1 MEIISQNNTATNT
14 TAIEF
19 AFSAEEFENAIAA
32 AYNKRKKNISV
43 PGFRKGKAPRKV
55 IEAQYGEGVFFEDAV
70 NSLYNQNIA
79 AVVEKS
85 GLDVVDVENTEVV
98 DVNKETGVKFKAD
111 LITKPVVEISDYKGL
126 EVKKTTKNVDDAA
139 VDAEIEK
146 VRNRNARSIS
156 VEDRA
161 AQNGDTAVIDFEGFL
176 DGVAFEGG
184 KGEKFPLELGS
195 GSFIP
200 GFEEQ
205 VIGMKAGEEKDLDIT
220 FPENYHEDLAGKA
233 VVFKVKVHE
242 VKEKEVPAMDDEFAK
257 DVSEFDTLKDLKA
270 DLKKKITEER
280 QKDADRVFEENLM
293 NQVAENIT
301 ADIPDVMVE
310 NQAHQYLDNF
320 KAQISRQFPY
330 EEYKKMTGMDDAK
343 LLEEAKEPAL
353 RQVKM
358 DLATAAIIKA
368 ENIEA
373 SDEDVEAEFAKMAE
387 QFGMDVEMVKKYLSK
402 EQVHDQ
408 ILTQKAVAVVVDS
421 ATAEKPAKK
430 TAKKAETAEGEE
442 KKPAKKTTKKAE
454 TAEGE
459 EKPKKAPA
467 KKAAKKEEKEAE

>member
-200 GFEEQ
+200 GFEDQ
-205 VIGMKAGEEKDLDIT
+205 IVGKSIGEEFDVNVT
-220 FPENYHEDLAGKA
+220 FPEHYQAENLAGKPA
-233 VVFKVKVHE
+233 VFKCKLHE
-242 VKEKEVPAMDDEFAK
+242 LKGKELPDVDDEFVK
-257 DVSEFDTLKDLKA
+257 DVSEFDTLDEYKA
-270 DLKKKITEER
+270 DIKSKLEKAAADEASTNLDNALVDAVISKMTAEVPQVMYQRRIDDIVREWSARNRIRVEDYLKYTGATMDQFRANFTEVAKRQVDLRLALEKIAE
-280 QKDADRVFEENLM
+280 L
-293 NQVAENIT
+293 ENIT
-301 ADIPDVMVE
+301 V
-310 NQAHQYLDNF
+310 
-320 KAQISRQFPY
+320 
-330 EEYKKMTGMDDAK
+330 
-343 LLEEAKEPAL
+343 
-353 RQVKM
+353 
-358 DLATAAIIKA
+358 
-368 ENIEA
+368 
-373 SDEDVEAEFAKMAE
+373 SDEDLEKEYADMAE
-387 QFGMDVEMVKKYLSK
+387 QYKMDVEKVKAAVPAEAVKNDLRI
-402 EQVHDQ
+402 E
-408 ILTQKAVAVVVDS
+408 KALDLVRDS
-421 ATAEKPAKK
+421 AKI
-430 TAKKAETAEGEE
+430 EE
-442 KKPAKKTTKKAE
+442 VTE
-454 TAEGE
+454 
-459 EKPKKAPA
+459 
-467 KKAAKKEEKEAE
+467 

>member
-19 AFSAEEFENAIAA
+19 AFSADEFENAIAA

-146 VRNRNARSIS
+146 VRNRNARSTS

-200 GFEEQ
+200 GFEDQ
-205 VIGMKAGEEKDLDIT
+205 IVGKNIGEEFDVNVT
-220 FPENYHEDLAGKA
+220 FPEHYQAENLAGKPA
-233 VVFKVKVHE
+233 VFKCKLHE
-242 VKEKEVPAMDDEFAK
+242 LNGKELPDVDDEFVK
-257 DVSEFDTLKDLKA
+257 DVSEFDTLVEYKA
-270 DLKKKITEER
+270 DIKSKLEKAAADEASMNLDNALVDAVISKMTAEVPQVMYQRRIDDIVREWSARNRIRVEDYLKYTGATMDQFRANFTEVAKRQVDLRLALEKIAE
-280 QKDADRVFEENLM
+280 L
-293 NQVAENIT
+293 ENI
-301 ADIPDVMVE
+301 AV
-310 NQAHQYLDNF
+310 
-320 KAQISRQFPY
+320 
-330 EEYKKMTGMDDAK
+330 
-343 LLEEAKEPAL
+343 
-353 RQVKM
+353 
-358 DLATAAIIKA
+358 
-368 ENIEA
+368 
-373 SDEDVEAEFAKMAE
+373 SDEDLEKEYADMAE
-387 QFGMDVEMVKKYLSK
+387 QYKMDVEKVKAAVPAEAVKNDLRI
-402 EQVHDQ
+402 E
-408 ILTQKAVAVVVDS
+408 KALDLVRDS
-421 ATAEKPAKK
+421 AKI
-430 TAKKAETAEGEE
+430 EE
-442 KKPAKKTTKKAE
+442 VTE
-454 TAEGE
+454 
-459 EKPKKAPA
+459 
-467 KKAAKKEEKEAE
+467 